1 MEQNRFEIE
10 AKRMRPALLRMA
22 IRYLEDSDEAEDA
35 VQDVLLKLWFLR
47 DRLDQY
53 RSVDALAIVITK
65 HLCINRL
72 RGIRIEKVD
81 LEQGISIGGG
91 ENPEMKLVEEE
102 NMQEILEV
110 IGTLPDLQQSI
121 LRMKHLEG
129 FEVEE
134 IARLTGSTPVAV
146 RTNLSR
152 ATPMF
157 AWYEG
162 GMQGEPGMLQP
173 DGQKEVAGGKK
184 SEKVPV
190 VGKESFYQR
199 IPIAVWSAG
208 IAAMMVIAL
217 GLGFI
222 FYSENQADGSG
233 EWSCYEGSYVEV
245 GGKRISDV
253 KQIMPCIIETLEKA
267 ERVEK
272 LAQERVEEIHRS
284 EKEIEE
290 KELLVSE

>member
-1 MEQNRFEIE
+1 
-10 AKRMRPALLRMA
+10 MRPALLRMA
-22 IRYLEDSDEAEDA
+22 IRYMENSDEAEDV
-35 VQDVLLKLWFLR
+35 VQDAMLKLWFLR

-81 LEQGISIGGG
+81 LEQGISMGGG

-110 IGTLPDLQQSI
+110 ISTLPDLQQAV

-152 ATPMF
+152 ARKKV
-157 AWYEG
+157 
-162 GMQGEPGMLQP
+162 
-173 DGQKEVAGGKK
+173 KEQFMIHN
-184 SEKVPV
+184 KV
-190 VGKESFYQR
+190 
-199 IPIAVWSAG
+199 W
-208 IAAMMVIAL
+208 
-217 GLGFI
+217 
-222 FYSENQADGSG
+222 N
-233 EWSCYEGSYVEV
+233 
-245 GGKRISDV
+245 
-253 KQIMPCIIETLEKA
+253 
-267 ERVEK
+267 
-272 LAQERVEEIHRS
+272 
-284 EKEIEE
+284 
-290 KELLVSE
+290 

>member
-1 MEQNRFEIE
+1 MSANYFSFLCNVSLPLCVILVNMEQNRFEIE

-22 IRYLEDSDEAEDA
+22 IRYLENSDEAEDA
-35 VQDVLLKLWFLR
+35 VQDALLKLWFLR

-72 RGIRIEKVD
+72 RGTRIEKVD

-152 ATPMF
+152 ARKRV
-157 AWYEG
+157 
-162 GMQGEPGMLQP
+162 
-173 DGQKEVAGGKK
+173 KEQFMIH
-184 SEKVPV
+184 SKV
-190 VGKESFYQR
+190 
-199 IPIAVWSAG
+199 W
-208 IAAMMVIAL
+208 
-217 GLGFI
+217 
-222 FYSENQADGSG
+222 N
-233 EWSCYEGSYVEV
+233 
-245 GGKRISDV
+245 
-253 KQIMPCIIETLEKA
+253 
-267 ERVEK
+267 
-272 LAQERVEEIHRS
+272 
-284 EKEIEE
+284 
-290 KELLVSE
+290 

>member
-1 MEQNRFEIE
+1 
-10 AKRMRPALLRMA
+10 MRPALLRMA

-102 NMQEILEV
+102 TMQEILEV

-152 ATPMF
+152 ARKRV
-157 AWYEG
+157 
-162 GMQGEPGMLQP
+162 
-173 DGQKEVAGGKK
+173 KEQFMIH
-184 SEKVPV
+184 SKV
-190 VGKESFYQR
+190 
-199 IPIAVWSAG
+199 W
-208 IAAMMVIAL
+208 
-217 GLGFI
+217 
-222 FYSENQADGSG
+222 N
-233 EWSCYEGSYVEV
+233 
-245 GGKRISDV
+245 
-253 KQIMPCIIETLEKA
+253 
-267 ERVEK
+267 
-272 LAQERVEEIHRS
+272 
-284 EKEIEE
+284 
-290 KELLVSE
+290 

>member
-1 MEQNRFEIE
+1 
-10 AKRMRPALLRMA
+10 MRPALLRMA
-22 IRYLEDSDEAEDA
+22 IRYLENSDEAEDA
-35 VQDVLLKLWFLR
+35 VQDALLKLWFLR

-65 HLCINRL
+65 
-72 RGIRIEKVD
+72 RGTRIEKVD

-152 ATPMF
+152 ARKRV
-157 AWYEG
+157 
-162 GMQGEPGMLQP
+162 
-173 DGQKEVAGGKK
+173 KEQFMIH
-184 SEKVPV
+184 SKV
-190 VGKESFYQR
+190 
-199 IPIAVWSAG
+199 W
-208 IAAMMVIAL
+208 
-217 GLGFI
+217 
-222 FYSENQADGSG
+222 N
-233 EWSCYEGSYVEV
+233 
-245 GGKRISDV
+245 
-253 KQIMPCIIETLEKA
+253 
-267 ERVEK
+267 
-272 LAQERVEEIHRS
+272 
-284 EKEIEE
+284 
-290 KELLVSE
+290 